1 MERLLHGME
10 RLAIARQAFDRRHV
24 VALGLYGKHQARPHR
39 HSVEEHG
46 ATAAH
51 AVLAADM
58 RAGEPE
64 VVAEMVG

>member
-1 MERLLHGME
+1 
-10 RLAIARQAFDRRHV
+10 
-24 VALGLYGKHQARPHR
+24 
-39 HSVEEHG
+39 VEEHG